1 MVLYSLGSCTFIW
14 FISLEIVCHFLHTS
28 SSSLGIIN
36 EAIFSCWDTVT
47 DSAKRHFI
55 KDHHH
60 QYWSLVCQNELWSKR
75 SNNLFSQKIQWEWN
89 FVKMLE
95 KSHVILKNI
104 QEFLHSHGFN
114 QHIISESW
122 GWKKNPWKNLL
133 IFWVVFLLSVME
145 CNRDLTLR
153 SFLGH

>member
-1 MVLYSLGSCTFIW
+1 
-14 FISLEIVCHFLHTS
+14 
-28 SSSLGIIN
+28 
-36 EAIFSCWDTVT
+36 
-47 DSAKRHFI
+47 
-55 KDHHH
+55 
-60 QYWSLVCQNELWSKR
+60 
-75 SNNLFSQKIQWEWN
+75 
-89 FVKMLE
+89 MLE

-122 GWKKNPWKNLL
+122 GWKKIPEKNLL